1 MTTKLKLTFG
11 TPPSTF
17 KKEVVATLLDG
28 SQIKFEVDYVYR
40 SRTQYAELMDELMGK
55 SSYVEGEEFSIKSST
70 IASNKNDV
78 ETVLK
83 IAKGWSLQDPF
94 NEESLMLVEDSYP
107 AVIIAIIS
115 AYRSAILEGR
125 AKN

>member
-11 TPPSTF
+11 NPPSTF

-40 SRTQYAELMDELMGK
+40 SRTQYAELMDEIMNK
-55 SSYVEGEEFSIKSST
+55 PNYQEGEEFSIKSST

-78 ETVLK
+78 DTVLK

-94 NEESLMLVEDSYP
+94 TEESLGLVEDNYP
-107 AVIIAIIS
+107 AVIIAIIN

-125 AKN
+125 VKN